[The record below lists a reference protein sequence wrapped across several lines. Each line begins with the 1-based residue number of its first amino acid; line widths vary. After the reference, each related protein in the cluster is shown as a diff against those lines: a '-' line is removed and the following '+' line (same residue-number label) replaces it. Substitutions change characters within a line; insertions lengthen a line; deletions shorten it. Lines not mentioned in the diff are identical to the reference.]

1 MCLRPQGASQSA
13 SEKSGI
19 LCSLEGPLETPLH
32 LVECKRDSSRVEAG
46 TSVFLSISDSG
57 RRLPAEYGQESHASS
72 SVEEW
77 ISACL
82 SSCSRSDRPLV
93 ELCVEPTGFSGRCT
107 GVSVPLRVVPS
118 STGLPS
124 KRCPGIGFFS
134 RAYQKIGV
142 FQHVVPPTRLRLEF
156 PRETGLI
163 LRFAG
168 KVGNPLQTKQG
179 NRPTGRDQKGR
190 RGSDEV
196 VPGTSVVPSSETG
209 MSRHF

>member
-1 MCLRPQGASQSA
+1 M
-13 SEKSGI
+13 
-19 LCSLEGPLETPLH
+19 
-32 LVECKRDSSRVEAG
+32 EAG
-46 TSVFLSISDSG
+46 TSGVLSISDSG
-57 RRLPAEYGQESHASS
+57 RRVPAEYGQESHASS

-93 ELCVEPTGFSGRCT
+93 ELCVEPVGFSGRCT

-118 STGLPS
+118 SKGLPS

-142 FQHVVPPTRLRLEF
+142 FQHVVPPTRLCLEF

-163 LRFAG
+163 LRCAG
-168 KVGNPLQTKQG
+168 KVGNPFQTKHG
-179 NRPTGRDQKGR
+179 SRPSSRTQEGRS
-190 RGSDEV
+190 GSDEV
-196 VPGTSVVPSSETG
+196 VPGTSVFPSRETRVSG
-209 MSRHF
+209 NFWNRIKGAKFSHLKCENTSRRNLGLLFRRCSGQGPHLAMTG

>member
-1 MCLRPQGASQSA
+1 M
-13 SEKSGI
+13 
-19 LCSLEGPLETPLH
+19 
-32 LVECKRDSSRVEAG
+32 
-46 TSVFLSISDSG
+46 FLSRADRDIGVAFQSHPVG
-57 RRLPAEYGQESHASS
+57 HASS

-77 ISACL
+77 IYACL

-93 ELCVEPTGFSGRCT
+93 ELCVEPAGFSGLCT

-124 KRCPGIGFFS
+124 KRFLGIGFFS
-134 RAYQKIGV
+134 RAYRKIGV

-163 LRFAG
+163 LRCAR
-168 KVGNPLQTKQG
+168 KLGNPLQTKQG
-179 NRPTGRDQKGR
+179 NRPTGRNQKGR

-209 MSRHF
+209 MSRQF

>member
-1 MCLRPQGASQSA
+1 M
-13 SEKSGI
+13 
-19 LCSLEGPLETPLH
+19 
-32 LVECKRDSSRVEAG
+32 EAG
-46 TSVFLSISDSG
+46 TSGVLSISDSG
-57 RRLPAEYGQESHASS
+57 RRLPAEYGQESHAWS

-82 SSCSRSDRPLV
+82 SSCSQSDRPLV
-93 ELCVEPTGFSGRCT
+93 ELCVEPAGFSGRCT

-168 KVGNPLQTKQG
+168 TVGNPCRQIRGILII
-179 NRPTGRDQKGR
+179 NTGR
-190 RGSDEV
+190 
-196 VPGTSVVPSSETG
+196 TIG
-209 MSRHF
+209 MKNTCAKSLQSIKFAKT

>member
-1 MCLRPQGASQSA
+1 M
-13 SEKSGI
+13 
-19 LCSLEGPLETPLH
+19 
-32 LVECKRDSSRVEAG
+32 EAG
-46 TSVFLSISDSG
+46 TSGVLSISDSG
-57 RRLPAEYGQESHASS
+57 RRVPAEYGQESQASS

-77 ISACL
+77 ISPCL

-93 ELCVEPTGFSGRCT
+93 ELSVEPAGFSGRCT

-168 KVGNPLQTKQG
+168 KVGNPCRQSRGIDT
-179 NRPTGRDQKGR
+179 PVAIR
-190 RGSDEV
+190 RGEGAQMKWCREPRWSPRVRPVCHGTFEV
-196 VPGTSVVPSSETG
+196 ASRVPSTVS
-209 MSRHF
+209 HFKTERGNSLEML